1 MTRNFEAVTQ
11 FRRLLRIYPYS
22 RLREQ
27 AQYNIAYVY
36 LNTGNYD
43 QAIEEFTT
51 VIQRYPGTEWAARY
65 QYNIGDSY
73 YNAGQYDKVIAAY
86 QKLLDDYP
94 RRSYIIEAIDGIQ
107 NAQITAAVSYSS

>member
-1 MTRNFEAVTQ
+1 MNRIFDAVTQ

-51 VIQRYPGTEWAARY
+51 VIQRYPGTEWAARS
-65 QYNIGDSY
+65 QYNIGEDRKSTRLNSSHVAISY
-73 YNAGQYDKVIAAY
+73 AVFCLKKKKTQAY
-86 QKLLDDYP
+86 
-94 RRSYIIEAIDGIQ
+94 
-107 NAQITAAVSYSS
+107 